1 MLYNNLNVVN
11 SDCVRYFQLMKDGQY
26 LAIIDQK
33 GIVRASFFKKEGK
46 LYEYFDIFTVKSL
59 DDYKEF
65 AYPLSFLFR
74 NEPLAKTYTY
84 VICDQN
90 QWSEQIKANN
100 LKWAKDKLDED
111 GDNNAKLIYKDIL
124 KDGGKFVS
132 FGSRFNNG
140 GLLVC
145 AVSSDED
152 YYWAYIESNL
162 KIHLSSCVGGY
173 DIIDGD
179 EVEFNILNYLIEN
192 DPESLYQRVLE
203 RFKGTSDAIFT
214 PVIISETFKKEV

>member
-26 LAIIDQK
+26 LVIIDQK

-74 NEPLAKTYTY
+74 NKPLAKTYTY

-90 QWSEQIKANN
+90 QWCEQIKANN

-111 GDNNAKLIYKDIL
+111 DDNNAKLIYKDIL

-132 FGSRFNNG
+132 FGSRFNNN

-152 YYWAYIESNL
+152 YYWVYIESNL

-179 EVEFNILNYLIEN
+179 EVEFNILKYLIEN